1 MRDSLRT
8 LGLSVFIVLAFVVIG
23 IGFLFGID
31 NPVPWIMIAV
41 LVALPFIHKKIVAR
55 RYLTWDD
62 KLSVGISAIDE
73 DHKQLISYINMLQT
87 AVMYPVGDS
96 YERQALDNVVEYTR
110 YHFQREEELMLEF
123 AYPDFEAHKKTH
135 ESMIAKV
142 NELMQRYEKDREGT
156 IGDLTRFLKSWLIN
170 HIAGTDQEYSE
181 YLISKGADK

>member
-8 LGLSVFIVLAFVVIG
+8 FGLSVFIVLVFVVIG

-31 NPVPWIMIAV
+31 NPVPWIMIAL
-41 LVALPFIHKKIVAR
+41 LVALPFINKQIVAR

-62 KLSVGISAIDE
+62 KLSVGIDAIDE

-87 AVMYPVGDS
+87 AVMYPAGET

-110 YHFQREEELMLEF
+110 YHFQREEELMREF
-123 AYPDFEAHKKTH
+123 NYPDFAAHQKTH

-142 NELMQRYEKDREGT
+142 NEYMQRYESDREET
-156 IGDLTRFLKSWLIN
+156 IGDLTRFLKGWLIN

-181 YLISKGADK
+181 YLVAKGANR